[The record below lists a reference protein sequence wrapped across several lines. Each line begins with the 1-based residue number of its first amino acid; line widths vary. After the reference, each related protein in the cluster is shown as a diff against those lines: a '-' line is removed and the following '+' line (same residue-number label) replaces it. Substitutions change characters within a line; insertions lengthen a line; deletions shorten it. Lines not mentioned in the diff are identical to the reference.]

1 MDREFTTKVACKD
14 GRESNLAV
22 AWKLEVLAIIDARGT
37 FFFPALPGEYET
49 LSVNYWNLDE
59 IKLITAEIPWKQ
71 ANNQTRQTQPKQHKH
86 QTPAPPPGK
95 FAKQGE
101 TR

>member
-1 MDREFTTKVACKD
+1 MNEEKN
-14 GRESNLAV
+14 E
-22 AWKLEVLAIIDARGT
+22 EI
-37 FFFPALPGEYET
+37 FFPALPGEYET
-49 LSVNYWNLDE
+49 LSVNYWNFDE
-59 IKLITAEIPWKQ
+59 IKLITAEVPWKQ
-71 ANNQTRQTQPKQHKH
+71 ENNQTRQTQPKQHKH